1 VKGYPEGTK
10 QSEVVMQKENKI
22 FIAGHG
28 GLVGSALFRRLS
40 GSGYRNLLVRTRKEL
55 DLLDQKSV
63 FSFLDHE
70 KPDYV
75 IIAAAKVGGIVANN
89 AYRAEFIYENLQ
101 IETNLI
107 HGSWLAGVKNLL
119 FLGSSCIYPK
129 HAPQPMPEEC
139 LLTGELEYTN
149 EPYAI
154 AKIAGIKLCES
165 YNLQYGTNYLS
176 VMPTNLYGP
185 NDNFDL
191 EKSHVLPAL
200 LRKFHLGKCL
210 MNGNSDAVRR
220 DLSKNPVDG
229 VDGSVS
235 WATILDVLEK
245 YGVSLASGNR
255 ARVTL
260 WGTGS
265 PRREFLY
272 SDDLADA
279 CVYIMKNLRFQDML
293 KSGTVQIRNTHIN
306 IGTGEDISI
315 RDLATLMQSI
325 TDFKGELFFDQSKPD
340 GTFRKLLDV
349 NKLAAQGWRYN
360 VSLQDGISR
369 MYREYCA

>member
-1 VKGYPEGTK
+1 MLDRN
-10 QSEVVMQKENKI
+10 SKI
-22 FIAGHG
+22 YVAGHNG
-28 GLVGSALFRRLS
+28 MVGSAIVRKLET
-40 GSGYRNLLVRTRKEL
+40 SGYTNLLVAGRSVL
-55 DLLDQKSV
+55 DLSDQHAV
-63 FSFLDHE
+63 FSFLQQH

-75 IIAAAKVGGIVANN
+75 VIAAAKVGGILANN
-89 AYRAEFIYENLQ
+89 TYRAEFIYENLA

-129 HAPQPMPEEC
+129 HAPQPMPESC

-191 EKSHVLPAL
+191 EKSHVLPAMM
-200 LRKFHLGKCL
+200 RKFHLGKCL
-210 MNGNSDAVRR
+210 MSRDFEAIRKDLDQRPVNGISGRASDDEIISA
-220 DLSKNPVDG
+220 LSSFGITSPNPDE
-229 VDGSVS
+229 
-235 WATILDVLEK
+235 TT
-245 YGVSLASGNR
+245 
-255 ARVTL
+255 VTL
-260 WGTGS
+260 FGTGS

-279 CVYIMKNLRFQDML
+279 CVYIIERIRFADIL
-293 KSGTVQIRNTHIN
+293 DEGSTEIRNTHIN
-306 IGTGEDISI
+306 IGTGTDISI
-315 RDLATLMQSI
+315 RELALLIKDIVGYQGSI
-325 TDFKGELFFDQSKPD
+325 RYDASKPD
-340 GTFRKLLDV
+340 GTPRKLQNV
-349 NKLAAQGWRYN
+349 EKLSALGWSYK
-360 VSLQDGISR
+360 VKLEDGISR
-369 MYREYCA
+369 MYRFYCSLNMN

>member
-1 VKGYPEGTK
+1 MKGYPEGNK
-10 QSEVVMQKENKI
+10 RSEAVMQKENKI

-28 GLVGSALFRRLS
+28 GLVGSALFRKLS
-40 GSGYRNLLVRTRKEL
+40 AFGYRNLLVRTRKEL

-63 FSFLDHE
+63 FSFLEHE

-89 AYRAEFIYENLQ
+89 TYRAEFIFENLQ
-101 IETNLI
+101 IEVNLI
-107 HGSWLAGVKNLL
+107 HGSYLAGVRNLL

-129 HAPQPMPEEC
+129 HAPQPMQEEC

-185 NDNFDL
+185 NDNFDF
-191 EKSHVLPAL
+191 ETSHVLPAL

-210 MNGNSDAVRR
+210 MEGNSDAVRH
-220 DLSKNPVDG
+220 DLNKNSVDG

-235 WATILDVLEK
+235 WKMILDVLEK
-245 YGVSLASGNR
+245 YGISHVPGNM
-255 ARVTL
+255 ARVSL

-306 IGTGEDISI
+306 IGTGEDIAV
-315 RDLATLMQSI
+315 RDLAILIQSI
-325 TDFKGELFFDQSKPD
+325 IGFKGELFFDHSKPD
-340 GTFRKLLDV
+340 GTFRKLLNV
-349 NKLAAQGWRYN
+349 NKLESQGWKFK
-360 VSLQDGISR
+360 VSLRDGISR